1 MKLLLLLFVASGL
14 WAQNNQTPAQ
24 PTPAPTQPAP
34 AQSAPAPVQSTPA
47 PVQRAPA
54 PVQSTPAPVQSTPAP
69 VPPAPTATVPP
80 PPAPATN
87 DDNILQLAL
96 RMTQLM
102 ESTAVPVPGLI
113 QASQPIKQR
122 ADTALAAMQREP
134 ANPVLVL
141 DFMSQVKAYLAFADS
156 IARPE
161 GFPPTADRQ
170 YAELR
175 EALDRMQR
183 RFAALLKT
191 QILET
196 QKRDADPNQLNRY
209 AEANSKLLP
218 SGKTPVVVFLGD
230 SIFDSW
236 RLNEYFTGREFLNR
250 AIAGQTSS
258 QMLARFIPD
267 VIALNPKLVVVLAGT
282 NDIASGVS
290 VNQIQDNLTAMGDLA
305 KAHGIKVIFASLL
318 PVSDYH
324 KNTDPR
330 YEMTKSRPPA
340 TIQAV
345 NRWLQTY
352 CSSQGFTYMDYY
364 SALVDPAS
372 QMKTDLSDDGLNPNS
387 KGYRVMSPVTLMAI
401 DGVLNRAQPPAQAA
415 PKKRGLFGN

>member
-1 MKLLLLLFVASGL
+1 
-14 WAQNNQTPAQ
+14 
-24 PTPAPTQPAP
+24 
-34 AQSAPAPVQSTPA
+34 
-47 PVQRAPA
+47 
-54 PVQSTPAPVQSTPAP
+54 
-69 VPPAPTATVPP
+69 
-80 PPAPATN
+80 
-87 DDNILQLAL
+87 
-96 RMTQLM
+96 MTQLM

-122 ADTALAAMQREP
+122 ADTALGAMQKEP

-141 DFMSQVKAYLAFADS
+141 DFMDQIKAYLAVADS
-156 IARPE
+156 IPRPE
-161 GFPPTADRQ
+161 AFPATADRQ

-183 RFAALLKT
+183 RFVALLKT

-209 AEANSKLLP
+209 ADANAKLLP

-236 RLNEYFTGREFLNR
+236 RLNEYFTGRDFLNR

-258 QMLARFIPD
+258 QILARFIPD
-267 VIALNPKLVVVLAGT
+267 VIALNPKLVVILAGT
-282 NDIASGVS
+282 NDIASGVA
-290 VNQIQDNLTAMGDLA
+290 VNQIQDNLTAMGELA

-340 TIQAV
+340 TIQAI
-345 NRWLQTY
+345 NRWLQMY

-387 KGYRVMSPVTLMAI
+387 KGYRVMSPVTLMSI
-401 DGVLNRAQPPAQAA
+401 DGALNRTQPAPAQAA

>member
-1 MKLLLLLFVASGL
+1 
-14 WAQNNQTPAQ
+14 
-24 PTPAPTQPAP
+24 
-34 AQSAPAPVQSTPA
+34 
-47 PVQRAPA
+47 
-54 PVQSTPAPVQSTPAP
+54 
-69 VPPAPTATVPP
+69 
-80 PPAPATN
+80 
-87 DDNILQLAL
+87 
-96 RMTQLM
+96 
-102 ESTAVPVPGLI
+102 
-113 QASQPIKQR
+113 
-122 ADTALAAMQREP
+122 
-134 ANPVLVL
+134 
-141 DFMSQVKAYLAFADS
+141 
-156 IARPE
+156 
-161 GFPPTADRQ
+161 
-170 YAELR
+170 
-175 EALDRMQR
+175 MQR
-183 RFAALLKT
+183 RFVALLKT

-196 QKRDADPNQLNRY
+196 QKRDSDPNQLNRY
-209 AEANSKLLP
+209 ADANAKLLP

-236 RLNEYFTGREFLNR
+236 RLNEYFTGRDFLNR

-267 VIALNPKLVVVLAGT
+267 VVALNPKLVVVLAGT
-282 NDIASGVS
+282 NDIASGVA
-290 VNQIQDNLTAMGDLA
+290 VNQIEDNLTAMGELA
-305 KAHGIKVIFASLL
+305 KAHGMRVIFASLL

-345 NRWLQTY
+345 NRWLQMY

>member
-1 MKLLLLLFVASGL
+1 VKLVLLLFVTSGV
-14 WAQNNQTPAQ
+14 WAQNN
-24 PTPAPTQPAP
+24 PAP
-34 AQSAPAPVQSTPA
+34 AKPAPPPGAPPPTAPAQTTAAPPPTVGAPPSPA
-47 PVQRAPA
+47 NA
-54 PVQSTPAPVQSTPAP
+54 
-69 VPPAPTATVPP
+69 PP
-80 PPAPATN
+80 PPAAAAS
-87 DDNILQLAL
+87 DDNIPQLAL

-122 ADTALAAMQREP
+122 ADTALAAMKKEP
-134 ANPVLVL
+134 ANPLPVL
-141 DFMSQVKAYLAFADS
+141 DFMNQIKAYLALADS
-156 IARPE
+156 IPRPE
-161 GFPPTADRQ
+161 AFPPTADRQ

-175 EALDRMQR
+175 EAVDRMQR
-183 RFAALLKT
+183 QFTALLKT
-191 QILET
+191 QIVEA
-196 QKRDADPNQLNRY
+196 QKREADPNQLNRY
-209 AEANSKLLP
+209 ADANAKLLP
-218 SGKTPVVVFLGD
+218 SGKIPVVVFLGD
-230 SIFDSW
+230 SSFDSW
-236 RLNEYFTGREFLNR
+236 RLNEYFTGRDFLNR

-267 VIALNPKLVVVLAGT
+267 VIALNPKLVVILAGT
-282 NDIASGVS
+282 NDIAGGVA
-290 VNQIQDNLTAMGDLA
+290 VNQIEDNLTAMGDLA

-345 NRWLQTY
+345 NRWLQMF
-352 CSSQGFTYMDYY
+352 CSSQGFIYMDYY
-364 SALVDPAS
+364 SVLVDPAS

-401 DGVLNRAQPPAQAA
+401 DGVLNRAQPPAPAA

>member
-1 MKLLLLLFVASGL
+1 MKLVLLLFVASGV
-14 WAQNNQTPAQ
+14 WAQNN
-24 PTPAPTQPAP
+24 PAPPP
-34 AQSAPAPVQSTPA
+34 PVA
-47 PVQRAPA
+47 
-54 PVQSTPAPVQSTPAP
+54 
-69 VPPAPTATVPP
+69 PP
-80 PPAPATN
+80 PPAPAPS
-87 DDNILQLAL
+87 DDNIQQLAL

-122 ADTALAAMQREP
+122 ADAALAAMKREP

-141 DFMSQVKAYLAFADS
+141 DFMSQIKAYLALADS
-156 IARPE
+156 IPRPE
-161 GFPPTADRQ
+161 GFPATADRQ
-170 YAELR
+170 YSELR
-175 EALDRMQR
+175 EGLDRMQR
-183 RFAALLKT
+183 QFTAILKT
-191 QILET
+191 QIAEA
-196 QKRDADPNQLNRY
+196 QKREADPNQLNRY
-209 AEANSKLLP
+209 AEANAKLLP

-236 RLNEYFTGREFLNR
+236 RLNEYFTGRDFLNR

-267 VIALNPKLVVVLAGT
+267 VVALNPKVVVILAGT
-282 NDIASGVS
+282 NDIASGVA
-290 VNQIQDNLTAMGDLA
+290 VNQIEDNLTAMGDLA
-305 KAHGIKVIFASLL
+305 KARGIKVIFASLL

-340 TIQAV
+340 TIQAI
-345 NRWLQTY
+345 NRWLQMF

-401 DGVLNRAQPPAQAA
+401 DGLLNRAQPPAPAA